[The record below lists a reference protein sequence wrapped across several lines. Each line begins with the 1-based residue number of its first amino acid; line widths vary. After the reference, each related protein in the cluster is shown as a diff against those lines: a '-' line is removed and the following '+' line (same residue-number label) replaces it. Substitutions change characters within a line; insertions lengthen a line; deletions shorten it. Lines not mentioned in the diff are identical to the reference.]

1 MRSAHGPALSD
12 IGAHIGHGLTA
23 GHARPRNL
31 GADVG
36 CGLDDGVPPLACL
49 VDVLGLQR
57 YSHAAGG
64 FAGVVDRVVAPP
76 GAVVVPDVVVRVRAM
91 CIHAPSST
99 QGVGHPLS

>member
-1 MRSAHGPALSD
+1 MRPPHGPAFSD

-31 GADVG
+31 GADVASD
-36 CGLDDGVPPLACL
+36 LQKVVPPLAGL

-57 YSHAAGG
+57 HSHAAGG

-76 GAVVVPDVVVRVRAM
+76 GAVVVPDVVVGVRAM
-91 CIHAPSST
+91 CIHALSST
-99 QGVGHPLS
+99 QGVGHLLS

>member
-1 MRSAHGPALSD
+1 MRPPHGPALSD
-12 IGAHIGHGLTA
+12 IGAHIGHGLAT

-36 CGLDDGVPPLACL
+36 CGLDDGVPPLAGL
-49 VDVLGLQR
+49 VDVLCLQR
-57 YSHAAGG
+57 HSHAAGRA
-64 FAGVVDRVVAPP
+64 AGVVDRVVAPP

-91 CIHAPSST
+91 CIHAPSSK